1 MLSGPDDKN
10 SSLLPGIPA
19 EGRLTFTSS
28 PGAEWHVRPPRGP
41 IERMT
46 LLLSFAA
53 VYAFRSGSVRSGH
66 STCSASRKSAA
77 CSGTSVANDDQLG
90 AVTPYRW
97 KDVPQLRDLL
107 AAENSSEVADEGED
121 NRLLLPEIA
130 EAYGGPSRVEHF
142 DVA

>member
-1 MLSGPDDKN
+1 MSDHARSDRAHDTPFELRGGVRVPFGICQKRALDML
-10 SSLLPGIPA
+10 GIA
-19 EGRLTFTSS
+19 K
-28 PGAEWHVRPPRGP
+28 VRC
-41 IERMT
+41 M
-46 LLLSFAA
+46 F
-53 VYAFRSGSVRSGH
+53 
-66 STCSASRKSAA
+66 
-77 CSGTSVANDDQLG
+77 GTSVANDDQLG